1 MFMMLRRCEMDRWEE
16 EFEDMFD
23 ELEGSFANMAKQYF
37 RAGWFTAIQ
46 LMQDKI
52 AEGFDDE

>member
-1 MFMMLRRCEMDRWEE
+1 MDRWEE
-16 EFEDMFD
+16 EFEDLFD
-23 ELEGSFANMAKQYF
+23 DLEGSFANMAKQYF
-37 RAGWFTAIQ
+37 RAGWYTAIQ